1 MIDVVLFVSPEN
13 HVSDPK
19 VGDYLSYF
27 YNNGKLMLSPLPPNA
42 VLWDADT
49 LPPTGSAIAY
59 GLNDEAAR
67 VFETVLTMPASIRED
82 MARFFVEYTD
92 SEWGSNCD
100 GELDRVDGVLFAL
113 SRYASTLTADKT
125 HEVQHMLGSILALKY
140 IIGQDPY
147 TGGTSETVVEK
158 PHFLIER
165 ICEGNES
172 CGTVLKY
179 VFINSL
185 IENVCATIPEY
196 DLEQVIVHFDT
207 VWVNGTPC
215 FEVILNTGKTGLV
228 DSFAR
233 LEEYLNCTP
242 VDAEHDSSLIDELE
256 SNATG
261 WDKTTVLIDGLTQY
275 AKNL

>member
-1 MIDVVLFVSPEN
+1 MIDVILFVSPEN

-27 YNNGKLMLSPLPPNA
+27 YNNGRLMLSPLPPNA
-42 VLWDADT
+42 VLWDADI

-59 GLNDEAAR
+59 GLNDEATR
-67 VFETVLTMPASIRED
+67 VFETVLTMPKSIRED

-92 SEWGSNCD
+92 SEWGPNSD

-113 SRYASTLTADKT
+113 SRYASTLASDKIR
-125 HEVQHMLGSILALKY
+125 EVQHMLGSILALKH

-147 TGGTSETVVEK
+147 TGVTSETVVEK

-165 ICEGNES
+165 ICEGSES
-172 CGTVLKY
+172 CDTILKI

-185 IENVCATIPEY
+185 IENICATIPEY
-196 DLEQVIVHFDT
+196 DLEQVIVHVDT

-215 FEVILNTGKTGLV
+215 FEVILNTGKTVLV
-228 DSFAR
+228 DSFVR
-233 LEEYLNCTP
+233 LEEYLNSTP

-261 WDKTTVLIDGLTQY
+261 WDKTTVLIEGLTQY

>member
-1 MIDVVLFVSPEN
+1 MIDVILFVSTEN

-27 YNNGKLMLSPLPPNA
+27 YNNGRLMLSPLPPNT

-49 LPPTGSAIAY
+49 LPPAGSVIAY

-113 SRYASTLTADKT
+113 FRYASTLTADKT
-125 HEVQHMLGSILALKY
+125 CEVQHMLGSILALKH
-140 IIGQDPY
+140 IIGTDPY
-147 TGGTSETVVEK
+147 TGETSETVVEK

-172 CGTVLKY
+172 CGTVLKD

-185 IENVCATIPEY
+185 IENVYATIPEY
-196 DLEQVIVHFDT
+196 DLEQVIIHVDT

-215 FEVILNTGKTGLV
+215 FEGILNTGKTILV

-242 VDAEHDSSLIDELE
+242 VDIEKDSSFIDELE

-261 WDKTTVLIDGLTQY
+261 WDRTMLFVDGLTQY
-275 AKNL
+275 TKTL

>member
-1 MIDVVLFVSPEN
+1 MIDVILFVSPEN

-27 YNNGKLMLSPLPPNA
+27 YNNGRLMLSPLPPNT
-42 VLWDADT
+42 VLWDAGT
-49 LPPTGSAIAY
+49 LPPTGSVIAY

-113 SRYASTLTADKT
+113 SRYASTLASDKIR
-125 HEVQHMLGSILALKY
+125 EVQHMLGSILALKH

-147 TGGTSETVVEK
+147 TGETSETAVEK

-172 CGTVLKY
+172 CATVLKD

-196 DLEQVIVHFDT
+196 DLEQVIIHVDT
-207 VWVNGTPC
+207 IWANGTPC
-215 FEVILNTGKTGLV
+215 FEAILNTGKTILV

-233 LEEYLNCTP
+233 LEEYLNYTP
-242 VDAEHDSSLIDELE
+242 VDIENDSSFIDELDNN
-256 SNATG
+256 SAG
-261 WDKTTVLIDGLTQY
+261 WDRTMLFVDGLTQY
-275 AKNL
+275 TKTL

>member
-1 MIDVVLFVSPEN
+1 MIDFVLFVSPEN

-19 VGDYLSYF
+19 MGDYLSCF
-27 YNNGKLMLSPLPPNA
+27 FKNGKLMLSPIPPNRVLWNVGGLPP
-42 VLWDADT
+42 AD
-49 LPPTGSAIAY
+49 SVIAY

-67 VFETVLTMPASIRED
+67 VFETALTMPASILED
-82 MARFFVEYTD
+82 MMRFFVEYTD
-92 SEWGSNCD
+92 SEWGSNTD

-113 SRYASTLTADKT
+113 SRYASTLASDKIR
-125 HEVQHMLGSILALKY
+125 EVQHMLGSILALKH

-147 TGGTSETVVEK
+147 TGGTSETAVEK

-196 DLEQVIVHFDT
+196 DLEQVIVHVDT

-215 FEVILNTGKTGLV
+215 FEVILNTGKTVLV

-233 LEEYLNCTP
+233 LEEYLNYTP
-242 VDAEHDSSLIDELE
+242 VDIEKDSSFIDELDNN
-256 SNATG
+256 SAG
-261 WDKTTVLIDGLTQY
+261 WDRTMLFVDGLTQY
-275 AKNL
+275 TKTL

>member
-1 MIDVVLFVSPEN
+1 MIDVILFVSPEN

-27 YNNGKLMLSPLPPNA
+27 YNNGRLMLSPIPSNR
-42 VLWDADT
+42 VLWNVGT
-49 LPPTGSAIAY
+49 LPPIGSAIAY

-67 VFETVLTMPASIRED
+67 VFETVLTMPESIRED

-92 SEWGSNCD
+92 SEWGSNSN
-100 GELDRVDGVLFAL
+100 GELDRVDGVLLAL
-113 SRYASTLTADKT
+113 SRYASTLTANKT
-125 HEVQHMLGSILALKY
+125 REVQHMLGSILALKH

-147 TGGTSETVVEK
+147 TGGTSETAVEK
-158 PHFLIER
+158 PHFLIES

-172 CGTVLKY
+172 CDTVLKY

-196 DLEQVIVHFDT
+196 DLEQVIVHADT

-242 VDAEHDSSLIDELE
+242 VDAEHDSSFIDELE

-261 WDKTTVLIDGLTQY
+261 WDKMTVLIDGLIQY

>member
-1 MIDVVLFVSPEN
+1 MIDVILFVSTEN

-27 YNNGKLMLSPLPPNA
+27 YNNGRLMLSPLPPNT
-42 VLWDADT
+42 VLWDVGT
-49 LPPTGSAIAY
+49 LPPTGSVIAY

-113 SRYASTLTADKT
+113 SRYANTLTTDKT
-125 HEVQHMLGSILALKY
+125 HEVQHMLGSILALKH

-147 TGGTSETVVEK
+147 TGVTSETVVEK

-172 CGTVLKY
+172 CNTVLKY

-185 IENVCATIPEY
+185 IENICATIPEY
-196 DLEQVIVHFDT
+196 DLEQVIVHVDT
-207 VWVNGTPC
+207 VWVNGKPC
-215 FEVILNTGKTGLV
+215 FEGILNTGKTILV

-242 VDAEHDSSLIDELE
+242 VDARHDSSFIDELE

-261 WDKTTVLIDGLTQY
+261 WDKTTVLVDGLIQY
-275 AKNL
+275 TKNL

>member
-1 MIDVVLFVSPEN
+1 MIDFVLFVSPEN

-19 VGDYLSYF
+19 MGDYLSCF
-27 YNNGKLMLSPLPPNA
+27 FKNGKLMLSPIAPNRVLWNVGGLPP
-42 VLWDADT
+42 AD
-49 LPPTGSAIAY
+49 SVIAY
-59 GLNDEAAR
+59 GLNDAAAR
-67 VFETVLTMPASIRED
+67 VFETVLTLPESIYGD
-82 MARFFVEYTD
+82 MVRFFVEYTD
-92 SEWGSNCD
+92 SEWGPNSD

-113 SRYASTLTADKT
+113 SRYASTLTTDKIR
-125 HEVQHMLGSILALKY
+125 EVQHMLGSILALKH

-147 TGGTSETVVEK
+147 TGETSETVVEK

-172 CGTVLKY
+172 CDTVLKY

-185 IENVCATIPEY
+185 IDNVCAGFPEY
-196 DLEQVIVHFDT
+196 DLEQVIVHVDT

-215 FEVILNTGKTGLV
+215 FDVILNTGKTVLV
-228 DSFAR
+228 DSFVR
-233 LEEYLNCTP
+233 LEEYLNSTP

-261 WDKTTVLIDGLTQY
+261 WDKTTVLIEGLTQY

>member
-1 MIDVVLFVSPEN
+1 MIDIILFVSPEN

-19 VGDYLSYF
+19 IGDYLSYF
-27 YNNGKLMLSPLPPNA
+27 YNNGKLMLSPIPPNH
-42 VLWDADT
+42 VLWDIGT
-49 LPPTGSAIAY
+49 LPPTGSVIAY

-67 VFETVLTMPASIRED
+67 VFETILTMPASIRED

-113 SRYASTLTADKT
+113 SRYANTLTADKT
-125 HEVQHMLGSILALKY
+125 REVQHMLGSILALKH
-140 IIGQDPY
+140 IIGTDPY
-147 TGGTSETVVEK
+147 TGGTSETAVEK

-172 CGTVLKY
+172 CDTVLKD

-185 IENVCATIPEY
+185 IENICATIPEY
-196 DLEQVIVHFDT
+196 DLEQVIVHVDT

-233 LEEYLNCTP
+233 LEEYLNCNP
-242 VDAEHDSSLIDELE
+242 VDAEHDSSFVDELE

-261 WDKTTVLIDGLTQY
+261 WDKTTVLIDGLIQY

>member
-1 MIDVVLFVSPEN
+1 MIDFVLFVSPEN

-27 YNNGKLMLSPLPPNA
+27 YNNGRVMLSPLPPNT
-42 VLWDADT
+42 VLWDAGT
-49 LPPTGSAIAY
+49 LPPTGSVIAY
-59 GLNDEAAR
+59 GLNDAAAR
-67 VFETVLTMPASIRED
+67 VFETVLTLPESIYGD
-82 MARFFVEYTD
+82 MVRFFVEYTD
-92 SEWGSNCD
+92 SEWGPNSD

-113 SRYASTLTADKT
+113 SRYASTLTTDKIR
-125 HEVQHMLGSILALKY
+125 EVQHMLGSILALKH

-147 TGGTSETVVEK
+147 TGETSETVVEK

-172 CGTVLKY
+172 CDTVLKY

-185 IENVCATIPEY
+185 IDNVCAGFPEY
-196 DLEQVIVHFDT
+196 DLEQVIVHVDT

-215 FEVILNTGKTGLV
+215 FDVILNTGKTVLV
-228 DSFAR
+228 DSFVR
-233 LEEYLNCTP
+233 LEEYLNSTP

-261 WDKTTVLIDGLTQY
+261 WDKTTVLIEGLTQY

>member
-1 MIDVVLFVSPEN
+1 MIDFVLFVSPEN

-19 VGDYLSYF
+19 MGDYLSCF
-27 YNNGKLMLSPLPPNA
+27 FKNGKLMLSPIAPNRVLWNVGGLPP
-42 VLWDADT
+42 AD
-49 LPPTGSAIAY
+49 SVIAY
-59 GLNDEAAR
+59 GLNDAAAR
-67 VFETVLTMPASIRED
+67 VFETVLTMPKSIFED

-92 SEWGSNCD
+92 SEWGPNCD

-125 HEVQHMLGSILALKY
+125 HEVQHMLGSILALKN

-147 TGGTSETVVEK
+147 TGETSETVVEK

-165 ICEGNES
+165 ICKDNEF
-172 CGTVLKY
+172 CDTVLKD

-185 IENVCATIPEY
+185 IENVYTGIPES
-196 DLEQVIVHFDT
+196 DLEQVIVHVDT
-207 VWVNGTPC
+207 VWVHGTPC
-215 FEVILNTGKTGLV
+215 FEIILNTGKTVLV

-242 VDAEHDSSLIDELE
+242 VDAEHDNSFIDEIK

-261 WDKTTVLIDGLTQY
+261 WDKTTVLVDGLTQY

>member
-1 MIDVVLFVSPEN
+1 MIDFVLFVSPEN

-19 VGDYLSYF
+19 IGDYLSYF
-27 YNNGKLMLSPLPPNA
+27 YNNDKLILSPIPPKT
-42 VLWDADT
+42 VLWDVGT
-49 LPPTGSAIAY
+49 LPPTGSVIAY

-67 VFETVLTMPASIRED
+67 VFETLLTMPESILED
-82 MARFFVEYTD
+82 TVRFFVEYTD
-92 SEWGSNCD
+92 SEWGPNSN

-125 HEVQHMLGSILALKY
+125 REVQHMLGSILVLKH

-172 CGTVLKY
+172 CGTVLKD

-185 IENVCATIPEY
+185 IENVCATAPEY
-196 DLEQVIVHFDT
+196 DLEQVIVHVDT
-207 VWVNGTPC
+207 VWVHGTPC

-242 VDAEHDSSLIDELE
+242 VDAVHDSSFIDELE
-256 SNATG
+256 SGTKG
-261 WDKTTVLIDGLTQY
+261 WGKTRILVDGLIQY
-275 AKNL
+275 TKTL

>member
-27 YNNGKLMLSPLPPNA
+27 YNNGRLMLSPLPSNT
-42 VLWDADT
+42 VLWDVGT

-67 VFETVLTMPASIRED
+67 VFETVLTMPKSIRED

-92 SEWGSNCD
+92 SEWGPNSD
-100 GELDRVDGVLFAL
+100 GELDRVDGVLFTL
-113 SRYASTLTADKT
+113 SRYVSTLTVDKT

-196 DLEQVIVHFDT
+196 DLEQVIVHVDT

>member
-1 MIDVVLFVSPEN
+1 MIDVVLFVSPDN
-13 HVSDPK
+13 HMSDPK
-19 VGDYLSYF
+19 IGEYLSYF
-27 YNNGKLMLSPLPPNA
+27 YNDDKLMLSPLPPNT
-42 VLWDADT
+42 VLWDVGT
-49 LPPTGSAIAY
+49 LPPTGSVIAY
-59 GLNDEAAR
+59 GLTDEAAR
-67 VFETVLTMPASIRED
+67 VFETVLTMPESIRED

-92 SEWGSNCD
+92 SEWGPNSN

-113 SRYASTLTADKT
+113 SRYASTLEADKT
-125 HEVQHMLGSILALKY
+125 HEVQHMLGSILALKH

-147 TGGTSETVVEK
+147 TGETSETVVEK

-165 ICEGNES
+165 ICESDES

-185 IENVCATIPEY
+185 IDNVCATIPEY
-196 DLEQVIVHFDT
+196 DLEQVIVHVDT
-207 VWVNGTPC
+207 VWVHGTPC

-242 VDAEHDSSLIDELE
+242 VDAGHDSSFIDELE

-261 WDKTTVLIDGLTQY
+261 WDRTRVLVDGLIQY
-275 AKNL
+275 TKNL

>member
-1 MIDVVLFVSPEN
+1 MIDIILFVSPEN
-13 HVSDPK
+13 HVSDLK

-27 YNNGKLMLSPLPPNA
+27 YNNGRQMLSPLPPNA
-42 VLWDADT
+42 VLWDAGT
-49 LPPTGSAIAY
+49 LPPAGSVIAY

-92 SEWGSNCD
+92 SEWGPNTD

-113 SRYASTLTADKT
+113 SRYKSTLTADKT
-125 HEVQHMLGSILALKY
+125 HELQHMLGSILALKH

-147 TGGTSETVVEK
+147 TGETSETVVEK

-165 ICEGNES
+165 ICEGSEY
-172 CGTVLKY
+172 CDTVLKD

-185 IENVCATIPEY
+185 IENVYTGIPES
-196 DLEQVIVHFDT
+196 DLEQVIVHVDT
-207 VWVNGTPC
+207 VWVHGTPC
-215 FEVILNTGKTGLV
+215 FEIILNTGKTVLV

-242 VDAEHDSSLIDELE
+242 VDAEHDNSFIDEIK

>member
-1 MIDVVLFVSPEN
+1 MIDVILFVSPEN
-13 HVSDPK
+13 HASDPK

-27 YNNGKLMLSPLPPNA
+27 YNNGKLMLSPLTPNT
-42 VLWDADT
+42 VLWDAGT

-82 MARFFVEYTD
+82 MAHFFVEYTD
-92 SEWGSNCD
+92 SEWGPNCD
-100 GELDRVDGVLFAL
+100 GELDRMDGVLFAL

-125 HEVQHMLGSILALKY
+125 CEVQHMLGSILALKH
-140 IIGQDPY
+140 IIGTDPY
-147 TGGTSETVVEK
+147 TGGTSETAVEK

-172 CGTVLKY
+172 CCAVLKD

-196 DLEQVIVHFDT
+196 DLEQVIIHVDT
-207 VWVNGTPC
+207 IWVNGTPC

-242 VDAEHDSSLIDELE
+242 VDIEKDSSFIGELD
-256 SNATG
+256 NNGAG
-261 WDKTTVLIDGLTQY
+261 WDRTMLFVDGLTQY
-275 AKNL
+275 TKTL

>member
-1 MIDVVLFVSPEN
+1 MIDVILFVSPEN

-27 YNNGKLMLSPLPPNA
+27 YNNGRLMLSPLPPNT
-42 VLWDADT
+42 VLWDAGT
-49 LPPTGSAIAY
+49 LPPAGSVIAY
-59 GLNDEAAR
+59 GLNDEATR

-100 GELDRVDGVLFAL
+100 GELECVDGVLFAL
-113 SRYASTLTADKT
+113 SRYKSTLTADKT
-125 HEVQHMLGSILALKY
+125 HEVQHMLGSILALKH

-147 TGGTSETVVEK
+147 TGETSETVVEK

-165 ICEGNES
+165 IYESNES

-196 DLEQVIVHFDT
+196 DLEQVIIHVDT
-207 VWVNGTPC
+207 IWANGTPC
-215 FEVILNTGKTGLV
+215 FEVILNTGKTLLV

-242 VDAEHDSSLIDELE
+242 VDAEHDSSFIDELE

-261 WDKTTVLIDGLTQY
+261 WDKTTVLIDGLIQY